1 MQNAVA
7 ALIWLRKQKAS
18 ETKLTVEGKA
28 LFKRA
33 LFKGDAVTRGTFGV
47 EGTSSYEKRK
57 KYNDRNENGLLQTGC
72 YLFRFK

>member
-1 MQNAVA
+1 MRELRGCSGNKRRRDKPADNMQNAVA

-47 EGTSSYEKRK
+47 EGTSSYEK
-57 KYNDRNENGLLQTGC
+57 T
-72 YLFRFK
+72 